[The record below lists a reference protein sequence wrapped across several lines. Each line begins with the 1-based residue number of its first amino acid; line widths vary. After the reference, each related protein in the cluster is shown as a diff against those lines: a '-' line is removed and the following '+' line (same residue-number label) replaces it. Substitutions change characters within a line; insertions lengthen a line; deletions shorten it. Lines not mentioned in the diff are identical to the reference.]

1 MKQYIESIT
10 DELTDLPVASAEV
23 WIYDDDN
30 NLATLYAAD
39 GTTEVGNPLTTN
51 EDGEFSFYSP
61 TTELTALVYY
71 GKRLRRRLRLLIGGG
86 YSIAAQSAAQAAL
99 AASGIGEYPNTA
111 LGLAGTALTETFW
124 VDLGTGIGQVYRHDA
139 GPVATALQS
148 FIIDPAAPA
157 SADVFAGGVP
167 TTADLASASGAAQ
180 VGIGQTDLS
189 KITSKTPQ
197 ASGAVANGVT
207 NDYASLIAARDACW
221 AANRTTLA
229 IPDGTYAFGTKLELS
244 KDHWA
249 CIPAGEKAVL
259 KHTGS
264 GVAVSLSGPSDDATY
279 GTYRGTLGGEKP
291 LVIEGN
297 SNTTRLLELDNYHHG
312 NVNVDLKNGQV
323 GVYIND
329 SIGNSSSA
337 GAVLTKFRVRVSQG
351 NDGAFTTVPATG
363 FYASEIY
370 ACECHLIIEHC
381 GGGGNFG
388 VYLNSS
394 AANVFYGTS
403 EGNVSG
409 GVLIASNSYRNTFLG
424 FFCEDNGT
432 GFDWD
437 IRGDYN
443 RLVNCTGVSTSGSEI
458 SGDYCVVEGGKLK
471 NLTITS
477 GAAYTVLDGV
487 ALEGTFTDSS
497 TTTTVRNCTLDG
509 TPIADYAPRAG
520 GALTLGTNISNYAL
534 TDSTYQAPAYFRLP
548 NGLGEALGT
557 FAATGAISIGDTIA
571 TIPSG
576 YRPAKRITFTG
587 YNISTNAVMGIT
599 IDSSGNVVTR
609 TAIAN
614 GNVFGFGSPQFPR
627 A

>member
-1 MKQYIESIT
+1 MSQYIDTVT
-10 DELTDLPVASAEV
+10 DELTDLPVAGAEV
-23 WIYDDDN
+23 YVYDDSN
-30 NLATLYAAD
+30 ELAPLYDDA
-39 GTTEVGNPLTTN
+39 GVEISNPLITN
-51 EDGEFSFYSP
+51 ERGEYSFFSP
-61 TTELTALVYY
+61 VTELTALVYY
-71 GKRLRRRLRLLIGGG
+71 GSRLRRRMRLLVGGG
-86 YSIAAQSAAQAAL
+86 YSAAAASSAQAAL
-99 AASGIGEYPNTA
+99 AAAGVGKYANTA
-111 LGLAGTALTETFW
+111 AGLAATAINQTFW
-124 VDLGTGIGQVYRHDA
+124 VDLGNGTGQVYRHDA
-139 GPVATALQS
+139 GPVATALQK
-148 FIIDPAAPA
+148 FLLDPAAA
-157 SADVFAGGVP
+157 AAANIIAGGIP
-167 TTADLASASGAAQ
+167 TNATLASSTGVAL

-197 ASGAVANGVT
+197 ASGAAANGVT
-207 NDYASLIAARDACW
+207 NDYAALIAARNACW
-221 AANRTTLA
+221 AASRVTLA
-229 IPDGTYAFGTKLELS
+229 IPDGTYAFDTKLELS

-297 SNTTRLLELDNYHHG
+297 ASTTRLLELDNYHHG

-329 SIGNSSSA
+329 SINNSSSA

-381 GGGGNFG
+381 GGSGNFG

-394 AANVFYGTS
+394 AANIFYGTS

-520 GALTLGTNISNYAL
+520 SALTLGTNISNYAL